1 MVPIASYYLGASPS
15 TPMSAQPFARPQS
28 MSQASLPRSPISANS
43 LSRKGTGNRASMPAP
58 SRTNTQSP
66 QSSLPPSSPES
77 RARTSRFEATMEED
91 GETEGGIS
99 EHDAEH
105 KRNSRGEMNREFR
118 FPVTRTSEPV
128 AQAQGGRK
136 PAPRELDSTQ
146 LAQPA
151 SAKAVV
157 TPSSIEVPPPPPVE
171 KERSQSSVE
180 DGEDDVG
187 DTVDIPL

>member
-1 MVPIASYYLGASPS
+1 
-15 TPMSAQPFARPQS
+15 
-28 MSQASLPRSPISANS
+28 
-43 LSRKGTGNRASMPAP
+43 
-58 SRTNTQSP
+58 
-66 QSSLPPSSPES
+66 
-77 RARTSRFEATMEED
+77 MEED
-91 GETEGGIS
+91 GETEGGMS

-118 FPVTRTSEPV
+118 FPVTRTEP
-128 AQAQGGRK
+128 QGKK
-136 PAPRELDSTQ
+136 PAPRELDSTK

-157 TPSSIEVPPPPPVE
+157 TPSSIDVPPPPPVE
-171 KERSQSSVE
+171 KERSQSSAE